1 MRFSSHGV
9 RPAEAPGKKKKK
21 SQADARAGPRVASPA
36 ARFNGSRSPR
46 ARSHQ
51 QAPCRDPN
59 TESELAI
66 ASRIQFQSLPF
77 LHIKQWKQTWKRIKK
92 RKWTIG
98 LNCACFTF
106 RCMIYASKW
115 RTDVL
120 VHTSSNLALVL
131 YLHFMI
137 SCFYDPCLTSS
148 LSGPTIMLILFLRVI
163 KNFYLHNNQFCWKK
177 QKTLLKII
185 EGTLDH
191 HSKTTSGKSIYI
203 VRKHKPQWIHFSLL
217 IPPHW
222 LFYSFA
228 FC

>member
-1 MRFSSHGV
+1 
-9 RPAEAPGKKKKK
+9 
-21 SQADARAGPRVASPA
+21 
-36 ARFNGSRSPR
+36 
-46 ARSHQ
+46 
-51 QAPCRDPN
+51 
-59 TESELAI
+59 
-66 ASRIQFQSLPF
+66 
-77 LHIKQWKQTWKRIKK
+77 
-92 RKWTIG
+92 
-98 LNCACFTF
+98 
-106 RCMIYASKW
+106 MIYASKW

-148 LSGPTIMLILFLRVI
+148 LSGPTVMLILFLRVI

-203 VRKHKPQWIHFSLL
+203 GSINHSESISLSSSLL
-217 IPPHW
+217 TDCSIVL
-222 LFYSFA
+222 LFVSVLITSSQLETGLLHQSTVSKVLRRY
-228 FC
+228 

>member
-1 MRFSSHGV
+1 MHVLVHVSPLLLLGLMALDHHGLVATSRHPAGIQTQRIRVSNSKQNSVYSFSTLNSENRHENGL
-9 RPAEAPGKKKKK
+9 KKKV
-21 SQADARAGPRVASPA
+21 DYR
-36 ARFNGSRSPR
+36 
-46 ARSHQ
+46 
-51 QAPCRDPN
+51 
-59 TESELAI
+59 TELCM
-66 ASRIQFQSLPF
+66 L
-77 LHIKQWKQTWKRIKK
+77 
-92 RKWTIG
+92 
-98 LNCACFTF
+98 TF

-148 LSGPTIMLILFLRVI
+148 LSGPTVMLILFLWVI
-163 KNFYLHNNQFCWKK
+163 KNFYLQNNQFCWKK